1 MGMTY
6 IYPPVTVSTLPPVG
20 GATSANQLLEIA
32 ELTNIF
38 NELTTGNNESN
49 TNQLVIIARLD
60 SILAELKRAMS
71 STIYFD
77 YSVSNV
83 SNSGWVEMI
92 AATTEDT
99 KSLTI
104 FESGGYPMEIG
115 IGGIGAETRLFVIP
129 AGGLNGQIEIPI
141 PTGSRVSI
149 RGLQAVTVSEGYI
162 IANFLK

>member
-6 IYPPVTVSTLPPVG
+6 IYPPVTVSTLPPIG
-20 GATSANQLLEIA
+20 GATSANQ
-32 ELTNIF
+32 
-38 NELTTGNNESN
+38 
-49 TNQLVIIARLD
+49 VIEIARLD
-60 SILAELKRAMS
+60 SILTELKREMS
-71 STIYFD
+71 STLYFD
-77 YSVSNV
+77 YNT
-83 SNSGWVEMI
+83 NNIDNLAWVQMI

-115 IGGIGAETRLFVIP
+115 IGGVGAETRLFVIP

-141 PTGSRVSI
+141 PLGSRVSI
-149 RGLQAVTVSEGYI
+149 RGLQSVTVNDGYI